1 MSFLSLAILS
11 LFLFS
16 GWPAAG
22 RHTAGNPDAKPTP
35 VLVELF
41 TSEGCSS
48 CPPADEFLSRL
59 NRDQPLK
66 GITVIG
72 IEEHVDY
79 WNHDGWVD
87 PYSSPEWTSRQV
99 TYVDHFKEG
108 TAYTPQAV
116 IDGQQSV
123 VGVRER
129 AIVNAIQQ
137 SAQQP
142 QGQLDMTLEPLT
154 PNGVLKFHV
163 RSGKMPA
170 APNDSVE
177 IWLAIAEKD
186 VAQKVNNGEN
196 AGKELRHSAVLRS
209 LQKLGTA
216 GGNDETSFE
225 TSSQAKLSRD
235 WNRQNLQVIVFA
247 QEKKSKR
254 VLGVALARPI
264 TG

>member
-1 MSFLSLAILS
+1 MSSFSFTILC
-11 LFLFS
+11 LFLLS
-16 GWPAAG
+16 GWPGIA
-22 RHTAGNPDAKPTP
+22 RHGVAKPDTKPTP
-35 VLVELF
+35 ILVELF

-59 NRDQPLK
+59 NREQPIS

-87 PYSSPEWTSRQV
+87 PYSSSEWTSRQV
-99 TYVDHFKEG
+99 AYVDHFKENS
-108 TAYTPQAV
+108 AYTPQAV
-116 IDGQQSV
+116 IDGQRSI

-129 AIVNAIQQ
+129 AIENAIQQ

-142 QGQLDMTLEPLT
+142 QGQLDVTLEPPT
-154 PNGVLKFHV
+154 PDGVLKFHV
-163 RSGKMPA
+163 RGGKLPSV
-170 APNDSVE
+170 PNDSVE

-186 VAQKVNNGEN
+186 VAQKVSNGEN
-196 AGKELRHSAVLRS
+196 AGRELRHSAVLRS
-209 LQKLGTA
+209 LKKLGTA
-216 GGNDETSFE
+216 ASGDTSFE
-225 TSSQAKLSRD
+225 TSSQTKLNRD
-235 WNRQNLQVIVFA
+235 WNRQNLQVIIFA

-254 VLGVALARPI
+254 VVGVALALPV